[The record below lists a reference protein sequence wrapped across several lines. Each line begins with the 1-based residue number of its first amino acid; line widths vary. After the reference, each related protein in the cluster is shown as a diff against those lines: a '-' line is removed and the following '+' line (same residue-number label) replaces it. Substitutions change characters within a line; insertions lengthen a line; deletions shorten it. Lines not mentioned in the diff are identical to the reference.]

1 MKEQKKRK
9 MILMLLISI
18 SVLHPALAKDLGV
31 MSETY
36 PIVEIDF
43 LEFIQSRASAFQ
55 QTGQWQ
61 HLQNKIQQNAI
72 QYRDRP
78 KSVSGITRAQNTKS
92 WLFDPS
98 IRLDHD
104 LLTPDGK
111 LIAPSGTRVNPLV
124 VIILS
129 KALIFYDADDPDQV
143 AWAMTQDKVLKGKD
157 KLILVNGSVLQ
168 QEKHFNKS
176 MYFDQEGRLTL
187 RFGITHVPAIIIQ
200 EGSKLRIKEVAL

>member
-1 MKEQKKRK
+1 MKNRK
-9 MILMLLISI
+9 IVLMLLISI
-18 SVLHPALAKDLGV
+18 SMLHPAFAKDLGV
-31 MSETY
+31 MGETY

-61 HLQNKIQQNAI
+61 HLQNKIQQDAI

-78 KSVSGITRAQNTKS
+78 KRVSGILRVQNTKS

-104 LLTPDGK
+104 VRTPDGK
-111 LIAPSGTRVNPLV
+111 LIAYSGARVNPLALMT
-124 VIILS
+124 LS
-129 KALIFYDADDPDQV
+129 KALIFYNGDDPDQV
-143 AWAMTQDKVLKGKD
+143 AWVMAQDKALKGKD

-168 QEKHFNKS
+168 QEKRFNKS
-176 MYFDQEGRLTL
+176 IYFDQERRLTS

>member
-1 MKEQKKRK
+1 MKNRK
-9 MILMLLISI
+9 IILMLLITISI
-18 SVLHPALAKDLGV
+18 LHPVFAKDLGV
-31 MSETY
+31 MGETY

-61 HLQNKIQQNAI
+61 HLQHKIQQDAI

-78 KSVSGITRAQNTKS
+78 KRVSGITRAQDTKS

-111 LIAPSGTRVNPLV
+111 LIAPSGTRVNPLA
-124 VIILS
+124 VITLS
-129 KALIFYDADDPDQV
+129 KALIFYDGDDPDQV
-143 AWAMTQDKVLKGKD
+143 AWVMTQDNALKGKD

-168 QEKHFNKS
+168 QEKRFNKS
-176 MYFDQEGRLTL
+176 IYFDQEGRLTS
-187 RFGITHVPAIIIQ
+187 RFGVTHVPAIIIQ
-200 EGSKLRIKEVAL
+200 EGSTLHIKEVAL